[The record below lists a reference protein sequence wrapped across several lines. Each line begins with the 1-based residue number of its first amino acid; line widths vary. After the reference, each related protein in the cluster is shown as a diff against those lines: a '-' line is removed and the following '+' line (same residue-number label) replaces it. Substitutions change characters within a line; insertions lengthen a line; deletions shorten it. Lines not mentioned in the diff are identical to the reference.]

1 MNQTN
6 TNNINKIWDFLQT
19 TGGKDEPNKHKYHK

>member
-6 TNNINKIWDFLQT
+6 TNNVNKIWDPLQT
-19 TGGKDEPNKHKYHK
+19 TRGKDEPNNHK

>member
-19 TGGKDEPNKHKYHK
+19 TGDKDETNKHKLLK